1 MPLNRDRRYFLLAES
16 VRLGTVRAAADSLNL
31 APSAISRQIAQLE
44 HELGTVLIE
53 RHNRGVKPTEAGR
66 VVLEFFREHQ
76 DHHTQLMAA
85 LQSLKGLHSGKL
97 SMVVGEVFLDALSRP
112 LARFSRR
119 HPQIE
124 LSITVCAMNQALR
137 QVIDDEADLGLVFNP
152 RHDPKLRC
160 HIVASHPV
168 CLIVNPDH
176 ALATRP
182 GPVALK
188 GLDDYAL
195 ALPDVSY
202 GIRQLLAH
210 AEAQAGVQLKPTLT
224 CNALALLKI
233 FAKEGGMTVLPR
245 FYVQQELDT
254 GTLIA
259 LPLEGATFSTPE
271 HHLISRLGRKL
282 SDSAHAMLSFLKKE
296 LPELGAHDRHQ

>member
-1 MPLNRDRRYFLLAES
+1 MLFNRDRRYFFFVES
-16 VRLGTVRAAADSLNL
+16 VRLGSVRAAADSLNL
-31 APSAISRQIAQLE
+31 APSAISRQIAHLE

-66 VVLEFFREHQ
+66 VVLEYFSEHQ
-76 DHHTQLMAA
+76 DQHARLMTS

-112 LARFSRR
+112 LSRFSRL
-119 HPQIE
+119 HPNIE

-137 QVIDDEADLGLVFNP
+137 QVIEDEADLGLVFNP

-176 ALATRP
+176 VLASQS

-188 GLDDYAL
+188 GLDHYAL

-210 AEAQAGVQLKPTLT
+210 AEAEAGVQLKPTLT

-233 FAKEGGMTVLPR
+233 FAKEGGMTVLPK
-245 FYVQQELDT
+245 FFIQEELSV

-259 LPLEGATFSTPE
+259 LPLEGAAFSTPE

-282 SDSAHAMLSFLKKE
+282 SASAQAMLSFLKQE
-296 LPELGAHDRHQ
+296 LPELVGDDAHQ